1 MNVRSA
7 TVGRW
12 SLSVPTTW
20 LEKTRVVRLKVGA
33 YSTPFPASVRE
44 MAPPSDLLVPVRVA
58 VRDRGAAGVRVGR
71 GGSPGRGAGGGGGVV
86 LALSVTVGVAPRVP
100 VAAGVKVTLMVQVPL
115 AGRVEGLTG

>member
-7 TVGRW
+7 TVGRR

-44 MAPPSDLLVPVRVA
+44 MAPPSDLLVPVRVP
-58 VRDRGAAGVRVGR
+58 VH
-71 GGSPGRGAGGGGGVV
+71 
-86 LALSVTVGVAPRVP
+86 VP
-100 VAAGVKVTLMVQVPL
+100 V
-115 AGRVEGLTG
+115 VEGVNVTPIGQLAPAWRIVPKLVCGTT